1 MRRGDLLEGKSPL
14 LTINFLRR
22 PQLSTS
28 LARIT
33 SPRRFKPWPYLLI
46 APSLIALG
54 IILGFPVYK
63 LISLS
68 FERYGLAE
76 IIAGKGTFIGLENY
90 RETLKDP
97 EFWRILRRTLLFTF
111 GMVSVSIVVGGWLAH
126 LMVKMHPGIR
136 KALNGVLILVWA
148 MPQLV
153 SISVWRWLFS
163 FDFSIVTAL
172 INSLGFEM
180 DNHNYFVNT
189 FSGFMIIGGCVAWGA
204 LPFITISI
212 YAALTQVPRDLIEA
226 AEIDGANSRQVFRNI
241 ILPMLLPVYIILIS
255 LSTIWDFQVFS
266 HIWIFLDSRPSAEYY
281 TMAIYAFQKSFGLS
295 EYGMGAAISLI
306 MIFAL
311 IGVTGY
317 YLRQMMRMGDE

>member
-1 MRRGDLLEGKSPL
+1 M
-14 LTINFLRR
+14 
-22 PQLSTS
+22 
-28 LARIT
+28 ARI
-33 SPRRFKPWPYLLI
+33 SNARRFKPWPYLLI

-54 IILGFPVYK
+54 LILGFPVYK

-76 IIAGKGTFIGLENY
+76 IIAGEGVFVGLENFK
-90 RETLKDP
+90 ETFTDP
-97 EFWRILRRTLLFTF
+97 EFWNILKRTLFFTL
-111 GMVSVSIVVGGWLAH
+111 GMVSVSIVVGAWLAH

-136 KALNGVLILVWA
+136 YVLNTVLILVWA

-153 SISVWRWLFS
+153 SISVWRWIFS
-163 FDFSIVTAL
+163 FDFSIVTAV
-172 INSLGFEM
+172 INSMGFEM

-189 FSGFMIIGGCVAWGA
+189 FSGFLIIGGCVAWGA

-212 YAALTQVPRDLIEA
+212 YAALTQVPKDLIEA
-226 AEIDGANSRQVFRNI
+226 AEIDGANPRQVFRNI
-241 ILPMLLPVYIILIS
+241 IFPMLLPIYIILIS
-255 LSTIWDFQVFS
+255 LSIIWDFQVFS

-311 IGVTGY
+311 VGVTGY

>member
-1 MRRGDLLEGKSPL
+1 MSTAGVVRVVRRKLQ
-14 LTINFLRR
+14 I
-22 PQLSTS
+22 
-28 LARIT
+28 
-33 SPRRFKPWPYLLI
+33 WPYLLI

-54 IILGFPVYK
+54 VILGFPVYK

-68 FERYGLAE
+68 FEQYGLAE
-76 IIAGKGTFIGLENY
+76 IIAGKGTFVGLSNFQEIFS
-90 RETLKDP
+90 DS
-97 EFWRILRRTLLFTF
+97 EFWVILRRTLIFTF
-111 GMVSVSIVVGGWLAH
+111 GMVAISILMGGWLAH
-126 LMVKMHPGIR
+126 LMVTMHPVIR
-136 KALNGVLILVWA
+136 RTLNLVLILVWA

-163 FDFSIVTAL
+163 FEFSIVTKM
-172 INSLGFEM
+172 INSFGFEM
-180 DNHNYFVNT
+180 DKHNYFVNT
-189 FSGFMIIGGCVAWGA
+189 LSGFTIIGACVAWGA

-212 YAALTQVPRDLIEA
+212 YAALTQVPKDLIEA
-226 AEIDGANSRQVFRNI
+226 AEIDGANPRQVFRSI

-255 LSTIWDFQVFS
+255 LSIIWDFQVFS

-306 MIFAL
+306 MIAAL